1 MFQKFCV
8 LTDQCYITKLVE
20 GVLRQI
26 ANPFSEKRME
36 LILKQMLE
44 VAEKE
49 QGQGEMQS
57 DGKDEISIS
66 YYGEHCS
73 CSKKAKCKSSKC
85 LCFLRD
91 EKCSPECHNGKNN
104 CTNI

>member
-1 MFQKFCV
+1 
-8 LTDQCYITKLVE
+8 
-20 GVLRQI
+20 
-26 ANPFSEKRME
+26 
-36 LILKQMLE
+36 MLE

-57 DGKDEISIS
+57 DGKDEVSIS

-73 CSKKAKCKSSKC
+73 CSKTAKCKSSKC

-104 CTNI
+104 CTNILHSKVNISLKYILKWTWTEFIYFIHKLENLLFMNK